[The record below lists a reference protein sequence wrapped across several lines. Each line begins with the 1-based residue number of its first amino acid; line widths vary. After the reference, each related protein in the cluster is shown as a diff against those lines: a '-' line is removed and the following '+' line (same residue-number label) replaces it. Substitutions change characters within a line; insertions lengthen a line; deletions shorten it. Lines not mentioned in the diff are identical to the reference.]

1 MRVIQP
7 QLLYAQS
14 AYITKKPGDKMWA
27 TVKGALPKDALA
39 KHIEGTRRFGVPFL
53 QGDRCMAAMIDLDDH
68 DGSLGWETMK
78 AVADQFLDALFQ
90 KGLLAQ
96 PFRSGGGAG
105 INLWLVWAEPQQAAG
120 VRRLLAEIASTLGYR
135 NGAGGVAKKQVEI
148 FPKQDRVE
156 EGEIGNCAALPRS
169 PLDYDTL
176 ADVDDEGEWLGSTG
190 VEPIEVDDD
199 EATGSASRQLTPAQI
214 DDLLSH
220 IPNQDLEYDL
230 WIKVLSAIKQ
240 AGGTEDQALAWSRTS
255 PKHDDKEFRKKFKS
269 FKRSEGNVVG
279 ANSLIYH
286 AKQGGWQELTAD
298 IEAFP
303 LQPMQ
308 ANEDGEVMDIGFR
321 KNPAKGR
328 WYGYYESTL
337 EQIKRC
343 IDLNPHFPWRVAFD
357 EFSQDILFR
366 ELGSP
371 QDRFRRLMDADI
383 TRMRVWFEENQW
395 MPVSKDMMRDA
406 VHYVAHEHGLNIATA
421 WANSLQWDGVDRYED
436 ALLAMGME
444 VNDYSRA
451 VMAYWWTSHGAR
463 AVEPGYQCDS
473 IIVLI
478 SPTQGEGK
486 SSLIR
491 ALAPKFGDME
501 TYRDINIEQLLKD
514 DTSARAL
521 RGCLVANMDEMRNFS
536 KREAAEAKAALSRTR
551 ESYTPKYLETRS
563 EFGRQCVIYAT
574 NNHTEFLDDDTG
586 NRRYYTLTVQRINIE
601 WFKTHRDQL
610 WAQGISQFKATGQ
623 AWQEAA
629 RVAPKHVKK
638 HEVHDVWEDRIA
650 DYLETQ
656 MAKHIGIEEVL
667 TNAIQMPVS
676 KQARSDELRVAKV
689 LRQLGWERKVVR
701 EGNKLAKRWCNPDIT
716 VDFPTDE
723 W

>member
-120 VRRLLAEIASTLGYR
+120 VRRMLAEIASTLGYR

-199 EATGSASRQLTPAQI
+199 EAMGSASRQLTPAQI

-303 LQPMQ
+303 VGTV
-308 ANEDGEVMDIGFR
+308 EVGVDGEPLARYKRNMT
-321 KNPAKGR
+321 KGER
-328 WYGYYESTL
+328 YGLIKSTV
-337 EQIKRC
+337 EQIKDC
-343 IDLNPHFPWRVAFD
+343 VANDPHFPWRVFYD
-357 EFSQDILFR
+357 EFSQNEMVVLDGQMIDFNDTLFT
-366 ELGSP
+366 E
-371 QDRFRRLMDADI
+371 
-383 TRMRVWFEENQW
+383 MRVWFGRAGWEPVDDKNIRLVVQNVAWEN
-395 MPVSKDMMRDA
+395 RTN
-406 VHYVAHEHGLNIATA
+406 LATA
-421 WANSLQWDGVDRYED
+421 WANNLKWDGVNRYED
-436 ALLAMGME
+436 ALQAMGME
-444 VNDYSRA
+444 VTEYSRA
-451 VMAYWWTSHGAR
+451 VMAYWWTAHGAR
-463 AVEPGYQCDS
+463 AIEPGYQCDS

-491 ALAPKFGDME
+491 ALAPMIGPLA
-501 TYRDINIEQLLKD
+501 TYKDITIEQLLRD
-514 DTSARAL
+514 DTSGRAM

-536 KREAAEAKAALSRTR
+536 KREAAEAKAALSKCTEDFVDKWKTR
-551 ESYTPKYLETRS
+551 ATR
-563 EFGRQCVIYAT
+563 FGRQCVIYAT

-586 NRRYYTLTVQRINIE
+586 NRRYYTLKVQGIDLA
-601 WFKTHRDQL
+601 WFKANRDQL
-610 WAQGISQFKATGQ
+610 WAQGVAEFKATGL

-629 RVAPKHVKK
+629 RVAPKHVSV

-656 MAKHIGIEEVL
+656 MTKHVSVGEVL

-676 KQARSDELRVAKV
+676 QQTRAAELRVGKV
-689 LRQLGWERKVVR
+689 LRHLGWEKRGTWINGKNV
-701 EGNKLAKRWCNPDIT
+701 KRWHNPDIS
-716 VDFPTDE
+716 VEFPTDE